1 MYMSSKRLEGRH
13 VLVVEDEMFI
23 AYDIAYS
30 IEEAGGFVAGPVPSL
45 KRARMLIEDDTF
57 EIDGAILDMN
67 LLDGRAES
75 LVLELHE
82 RSIPLVVNTAEP
94 LPLSFQAR
102 LPDIPVFSKPTM
114 PETLT
119 AALQEQMMR

>member
-1 MYMSSKRLEGRH
+1 MYMSSTRLEGRH
-13 VLVVEDEMFI
+13 VLVVEDEIFI

-30 IEEAGGFVAGPVPSL
+30 IEEAGGVVEGPVASL
-45 KRARMLIEDDTF
+45 SRARVLLADSDCA
-57 EIDGAILDMN
+57 IDGAILDMN

-82 RSIPLVVNTAEP
+82 RDIPLVVNTAEP
-94 LPLSFQAR
+94 LPLSFQSQ
-102 LPDIPVFSKPTM
+102 LPDVPVFSKPTM

-119 AALQEQMMR
+119 AALHEQMTR